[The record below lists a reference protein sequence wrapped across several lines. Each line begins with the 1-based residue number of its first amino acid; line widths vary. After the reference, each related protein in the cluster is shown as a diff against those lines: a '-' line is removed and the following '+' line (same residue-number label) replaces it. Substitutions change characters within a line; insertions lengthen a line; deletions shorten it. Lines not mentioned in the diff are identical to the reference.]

1 MFKLIEGEQVVMAAG
16 PLSLTT
22 HRVHSEHTSWGSQ
35 SVDELFLEHISYQ
48 ALRMSS
54 RPALLVIAGFSL
66 LLAMYKVAAAATTPL
81 DMSQNLDTYVAAASV
96 FGAFLFVLWY
106 ALTRRQVFVVASS
119 AGRIELAAREI
130 PRETLDWL
138 LMKVTEAKHYH
149 RQPSPTPVGTA
160 MPAPTYASPQVAAAP
175 R

>member
-1 MFKLIEGEQVVMAAG
+1 MAMFKLIEGEQVVMAAG

-66 LLAMYKVAAAATTPL
+66 LLAMY
-81 DMSQNLDTYVAAASV
+81 
-96 FGAFLFVLWY
+96 
-106 ALTRRQVFVVASS
+106 
-119 AGRIELAAREI
+119 
-130 PRETLDWL
+130 
-138 LMKVTEAKHYH
+138 
-149 RQPSPTPVGTA
+149 
-160 MPAPTYASPQVAAAP
+160 
-175 R
+175 